1 MVTEGDIGN
10 MDFNNIVDV
19 GNVDVVDEWGRRNR
33 SFCWA
38 VNIDSSW
45 FINHLTESKGVNA
58 FKESVGARSY
68 I

>member
-19 GNVDVVDEWGRRNR
+19 GKVDLVDKWVRRNR

-38 VNIDSSW
+38 VNIASSR
-45 FINHLTESKGVNA
+45 FISHLTETKGVNA